1 MTCELGTFGC
11 VSMWHYGDRELCCR
25 LTKCFK
31 CKCNMC
37 HSIRDTEERFELFCG
52 RCYHIEFKKLS
63 WDELLEVEWVARR
76 TKAAGD
82 EWLLRE
88 AVRTILPQ
96 PIWEE
101 MEPHLI
107 SGEPGNDE

>member
-1 MTCELGTFGC
+1 MTCELVTFGC
-11 VSMWHYGDRELCCR
+11 MAAWHYGDRALCCR

-31 CKCNMC
+31 CKQDMC
-37 HSIRDTEERFELFCG
+37 QSIRHMEERFELFCG
-52 RCYHIEFKKLS
+52 DCYEREFKKLA
-63 WDELLEVEWVARR
+63 WDELLEVKWVAQR

-82 EWLLRE
+82 DWLLRE